1 MRALTLSPSGR
12 FGRTRTIGRTL
23 GFADVIAA
31 AAPDGHAV
39 VAWATTDT
47 GLEINVPMRVF
58 ATTRARGATRFAPA
72 AELERARSVSETS
85 PELQLAVTRDDA
97 LLLWRGTGRG
107 IRAARA
113 GARGGFGEVVQ
124 LGTGRP
130 GAVALRADGAA
141 VAAWLHDSRVYAAI
155 APTGGLFQRGEP
167 VSGRDRPEE
176 VDASFAAAGR
186 PIVTWT
192 TGHTRVSTSR
202 AAP

>member
-1 MRALTLSPSGR
+1 MVTSVGERGSALPGTALP
-12 FGRTRTIGRTL
+12 
-23 GFADVIAA
+23 
-31 AAPDGHAV
+31 
-39 VAWATTDT
+39 
-47 GLEINVPMRVF
+47 
-58 ATTRARGATRFAPA
+58 RARLAGAGNRLGRQRPGDHRDDVARGLPPPA
-72 AELERARSVSETS
+72 LVPRPHAHARPLQPQRLPQLERARSVTETS

-130 GAVALRADGAA
+130 GAVALRPDGAA

-155 APTGGLFQRGEP
+155 APAGGRFQRVEP

-176 VDASFAAAGR
+176 LDASVAASGR

-192 TGHTRVSTSR
+192 TGHTRLSTSR